1 LSLLFRGGEELSK
14 VLIIE
19 DEAEIL
25 SFLKPELV
33 HEGYE
38 VDTASDGREGLER
51 IENENFD
58 IVLLDLMLP
67 GLNGIEVCRRARKT
81 TDVPIIMITAR
92 DQIIDKVT
100 GLDNGAD
107 DYLTK
112 PFSIEELLA
121 RMRVALRRSA
131 QAGMGKKE
139 ISFKNLALNENIC
152 EVNVEG
158 KIVELTKKEYQLLEY
173 LMGNKNC
180 ILTREQI
187 LNKVWGYDYF
197 GDTNVV
203 DVYIRYLRSKLDD
216 VFEEKYI
223 TTVRGIGYTM
233 KETS

>member
-1 LSLLFRGGEELSK
+1 MSK

-25 SFLKPELV
+25 SFLKPELI
-33 HEGYE
+33 HEGYD
-38 VDTASDGREGLER
+38 VDTASDGRSGLEK

-81 TDVPIIMITAR
+81 TNVPIIMITAR

-121 RMRVALRRSA
+121 RMRVALRRST
-131 QAGMGKKE
+131 QTGLEKKE
-139 ISFKNLALNENIC
+139 TYFKNLLLNENIC
-152 EVNVEG
+152 EVKVDEE
-158 KIVELTKKEYQLLEY
+158 IVELTKKEYMLLEY
-173 LMGNKNC
+173 LMENKNC
-180 ILTREQI
+180 VLTREQI

-216 VFEEKYI
+216 TFGEKYI
-223 TTVRGIGYTM
+223 TTIRGIGYTM

>member
-1 LSLLFRGGEELSK
+1 MNK

-25 SFLKPELV
+25 SFLKPELI

-38 VDTASDGREGLER
+38 VDTASEGRTGLEK
-51 IENENFD
+51 IENEKYD

-67 GLNGIEVCRRARKT
+67 GLNGIEVCRRARKVT
-81 TDVPIIMITAR
+81 NVPIIMITAR

-121 RMRVALRRSA
+121 RMRVVLRRNRLNA
-131 QAGMGKKE
+131 LEKRD
-139 ISFKNLALNENIC
+139 IYFKNLSLNQNIC
-152 EVNVEG
+152 QVNVEE
-158 KIVELTKKEYQLLEY
+158 KIVELTKKEYMLLEY
-173 LMGNKNC
+173 LMENKNC
-180 ILTREQI
+180 VLTREQI

-216 VFEEKYI
+216 AFEEKYI
-223 TTVRGIGYTM
+223 TTIRGIGYTM

>member
-1 LSLLFRGGEELSK
+1 MNK

-25 SFLKPELV
+25 SFLKPELI

-38 VDTASDGREGLER
+38 VDTASEGRTGLEK
-51 IENENFD
+51 IENEKYD

-67 GLNGIEVCRRARKT
+67 GLNGIEVCRRARKVT
-81 TDVPIIMITAR
+81 NVPIIMITAR

-121 RMRVALRRSA
+121 RMRVVLRRNRLNA
-131 QAGMGKKE
+131 LEKRD
-139 ISFKNLALNENIC
+139 IYFKNLSLNQNIC
-152 EVNVEG
+152 QVNVEE
-158 KIVELTKKEYQLLEY
+158 KIVELTKKEYMLLEY
-173 LMGNKNC
+173 LMENKNC
-180 ILTREQI
+180 VLTREQI

-216 VFEEKYI
+216 AFDEKYI
-223 TTVRGIGYTM
+223 TTIRGIGYTM